1 MELHMNNQPNRMRRR
16 NDRSKGFSLIEI
28 LMAMLILSVG
38 LLAVIGMIVSAS
50 MTANSTKVDT
60 TAAMLADT
68 VLEQLAA
75 KDVTNAANFSIKDCT
90 GADHPVAHISGAAP
104 NGNGSALNG
113 NKDIDF
119 TAGKVANYQMDF
131 VTCGAAGVRNTFDV
145 RWNVMDMNAGIPG
158 LAGNYAKLITVS
170 ARQNTRVG
178 IYSVPVTLRTVEGAQ

>member
-1 MELHMNNQPNRMRRR
+1 MN
-16 NDRSKGFSLIEI
+16 SKLRAAGFSLVEV

-60 TAAMLADT
+60 TATMLADT

-75 KDVTNAANFSIKDCT
+75 KDVTNVTTFTIKDCL
-90 GADHPVAHISGAAP
+90 GVDHTIGHVSGAAP
-104 NGNGSALNG
+104 NGNGSTLNG

-145 RWNVMDMNAGIPG
+145 RWNVMDMNGALPG
-158 LAGNYAKLITVS
+158 LAGNYSKLITVS
-170 ARQNTRVG
+170 ARQNTKVG
-178 IYSVPVTLRTVEGAQ
+178 IYSAPVTLRTVEGTL